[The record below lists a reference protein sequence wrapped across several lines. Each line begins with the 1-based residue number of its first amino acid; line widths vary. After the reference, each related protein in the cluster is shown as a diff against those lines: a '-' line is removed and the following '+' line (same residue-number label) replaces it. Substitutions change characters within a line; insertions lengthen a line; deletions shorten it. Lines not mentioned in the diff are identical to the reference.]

1 MDWFYITNTSYILGG
16 IKMNT
21 QIKNALASYGRS
33 VLAGAAALYMAGV
46 TDPKDLAFSLL
57 SALIPVAL
65 RAANPNDP
73 AFGKLP
79 TVEEVDRVVKTAPK
93 KKAPVKK
100 TAKK

>member
-1 MDWFYITNTSYILGG
+1 
-16 IKMNT
+16 MNT

-57 SALIPVAL
+57 SAIIPVAL

-73 AFGKLP
+73 AFG
-79 TVEEVDRVVKTAPK
+79 RVPSAEDVA
-93 KKAPVKK
+93 AAAR